1 MTLKSITAICLLAI
15 AACSSPPPKKQKK
28 EQGKSDFVFRETLVK
43 GDDTAMQKA
52 GSGERVQLADVL
64 CQHWELENMEGI
76 ESIDQVMDENNKRVF
91 RELIFFTD
99 SEVVE
104 NPRSHLRMGKWK
116 AGIRDKKIVVTLSF
130 PGKIT
135 KELMVQSIGPK
146 KLLLLEQGKSDE
158 FYSLELYSD
167 GLRHQN
173 SLNDPFHPSNNQWRI
188 RPKKKENDRQLYER
202 VKQCVKFYALYYRDN
217 IKRNKDE
224 ISFLGLPTIFK
235 WYRGGIGLPDRDKVD
250 ESWIECFYN
259 KEQAMQGY
267 QLLRDLIVD
276 YEFNWDE
283 KAPNW
288 VYQTHSVL
296 EQMYG
301 KMK

>member
-1 MTLKSITAICLLAI
+1 MTLKSITAIYLLAF
-15 AACSSPPPKKQKK
+15 AACSSPPSKEQKKKQA
-28 EQGKSDFVFRETLVK
+28 KSDFVFRETLVK
-43 GDDTAMQKA
+43 GFDTAMQRA

-99 SEVVE
+99 SQVVE

-116 AGIRDKKIVVTLSF
+116 AGIRDKKIVVTLNF

-135 KELMVQSIGPK
+135 KELIVQSIGPK

-158 FYSLELYSD
+158 FYSLELRSD

-250 ESWIECFYN
+250 ESWTECFYN